1 MILTFLSSVNTS
13 HHDGEKIF
21 ILWEQWITL
30 NWISTHKISYI
41 TGQGLVDF
49 TFPRPDVEISTGFM
63 IGQGYWLPGKLH
75 SHRLGFNKNDY
86 TSLSRLSMCFS
97 FPGSARIAGVSGS
110 FPFCALGGFCTYVA
124 REPRPPPRAG
134 APWIPFLWRQKSS
147 VPCSP
152 CCEMANH
159 IIGPLVFVHAG
170 VRIRPI
176 GFKNIYIGYL
186 LNPPFTFTSY
196 LGVSITSQ

>member
-86 TSLSRLSMCFS
+86 TSLSLSSINVFFFPWLGQNSRCQRVLS
-97 FPGSARIAGVSGS
+97 FLRSGGFLHLCGARAKTAAACWCSLNPVSMATKIIRSLLTVLRDGKS
-110 FPFCALGGFCTYVA
+110 YHRTTCFCACWGTHSTDRL
-124 REPRPPPRAG
+124 
-134 APWIPFLWRQKSS
+134 Q
-147 VPCSP
+147 
-152 CCEMANH
+152 
-159 IIGPLVFVHAG
+159 
-170 VRIRPI
+170 
-176 GFKNIYIGYL
+176 IYIYWR
-186 LNPPFTFTSY
+186 
-196 LGVSITSQ
+196 SI